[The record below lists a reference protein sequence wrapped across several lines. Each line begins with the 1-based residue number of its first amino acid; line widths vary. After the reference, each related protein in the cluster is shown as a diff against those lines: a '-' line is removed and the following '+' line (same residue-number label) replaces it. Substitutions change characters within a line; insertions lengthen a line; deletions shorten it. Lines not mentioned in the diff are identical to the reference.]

1 MEDNLDNNTVIQLKI
16 IKLIKNNKST
26 IIYLAIFLIIA
37 SISAAFF
44 LIKNKNKNNLV
55 AEKYVQA
62 GLYLSA
68 KENEKS
74 TIIYEEIINSKNKFY
89 SILALNEILEKN
101 LISDKNKILS
111 LFKIVEETNDTN
123 EQKDII
129 TFKKALYLIKT
140 NETKKGENLLKNL
153 IDKNSKIKSLAEEI
167 ITK

>member
-89 SILALNEILEKN
+89 SILALNEILEK
-101 LISDKNKILS
+101 I
-111 LFKIVEETNDTN
+111 
-123 EQKDII
+123 
-129 TFKKALYLIKT
+129 
-140 NETKKGENLLKNL
+140 
-153 IDKNSKIKSLAEEI
+153 
-167 ITK
+167 